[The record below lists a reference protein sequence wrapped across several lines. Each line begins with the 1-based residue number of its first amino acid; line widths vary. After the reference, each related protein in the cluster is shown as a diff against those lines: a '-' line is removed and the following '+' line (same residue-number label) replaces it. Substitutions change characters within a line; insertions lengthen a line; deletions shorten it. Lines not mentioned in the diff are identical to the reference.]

1 MKVGQ
6 KSIIRWVAKLV
17 AKEPSSVAERK
28 AGGELRVL
36 SADQLRQVSGG
47 TGSTTDTPTKGW

>member
-17 AKEPSSVAERK
+17 AKEPRGAEHK
-28 AGGELRVL
+28 TGNELRVL
-36 SADQLRQVSGG
+36 STDQLRQVSGG
-47 TGSTTDTPTKGW
+47 AGGSAGSPNKGW

>member
-17 AKEPSSVAERK
+17 AKEPGSAERK
-28 AGGELRVL
+28 GGNELRVL
-36 SADQLRQVSGG
+36 STEQLRQVSGG
-47 TGSTTDTPTKGW
+47 TAASSSLPNKGW

>member
-6 KSIIRWVAKLV
+6 NNLIRWVAKLV
-17 AKEPSSVAERK
+17 AKEPSSAKRK
-28 AGGELRVL
+28 AGSELQTL

-47 TGSTTDTPTKGW
+47 TGGSADTPTKGW

>member
-6 KSIIRWVAKLV
+6 KSIVRWVAKLV
-17 AKEPSSVAERK
+17 AKEPSGAQRK
-28 AGGELRVL
+28 AGDELRVL

-47 TGSTTDTPTKGW
+47 TGTSTGSPNKGW

>member
-6 KSIIRWVAKLV
+6 KSIVRWVAKLLV
-17 AKEPSSVAERK
+17 KESGRAQRKSS
-28 AGGELRVL
+28 GELQTL

-47 TGSTTDTPTKGW
+47 VGESNGTPTKGW

>member
-17 AKEPSSVAERK
+17 AKEPSSAERK
-28 AGGELRVL
+28 AGTELRVL

-47 TGSTTDTPTKGW
+47 TGTSTGSPNKGW

>member
-1 MKVGQ
+1 MKVNQ

-17 AKEPSSVAERK
+17 AKEPSNVQRK
-28 AGGELRVL
+28 AGTELRVL

-47 TGSTTDTPTKGW
+47 TGATTDLPNKGW

>member
-17 AKEPSSVAERK
+17 AKEPSGAQRK
-28 AGGELRVL
+28 AGTELQTL
-36 SADQLRQVSGG
+36 STDQLRQVSGG
-47 TGSTTDTPTKGW
+47 TGGSSQLPNKGW

>member
-17 AKEPSSVAERK
+17 AKEPSGAERK
-28 AGGELRVL
+28 TGTELRTL

-47 TGSTTDTPTKGW
+47 TGTSSGLPNKGW

>member
-17 AKEPSSVAERK
+17 AKEPSGAQRK
-28 AGGELRVL
+28 SGDELRVL

-47 TGSTTDTPTKGW
+47 TGGSSSLPNKGW

>member
-6 KSIIRWVAKLV
+6 NNLIRWVAKLV
-17 AKEPSSVAERK
+17 AKEPSGAKRK
-28 AGGELRVL
+28 AGSELQTL

-47 TGSTTDTPTKGW
+47 TGSSTDSPNKGW

>member
-17 AKEPSSVAERK
+17 AKEPSGAERK
-28 AGGELRVL
+28 AGNELPVL
-36 SADQLRQVSGG
+36 NTDQLRQVSGG
-47 TGSTTDTPTKGW
+47 TGTSQGTPTKTW

>member
-6 KSIIRWVAKLV
+6 NNLIRWVAKLV
-17 AKEPSSVAERK
+17 SKEPGKAQRK
-28 AGGELRVL
+28 TVPDLRAL

-47 TGSTTDTPTKGW
+47 TGGSTDLPNKGW

>member
-6 KSIIRWVAKLV
+6 NNLVRWVAKLV
-17 AKEPSSVAERK
+17 AKEPSSAKRNT
-28 AGGELRVL
+28 GTELQAL

-47 TGSTTDTPTKGW
+47 TGTSTSLPNKGW

>member
-17 AKEPSSVAERK
+17 AKEPSSAERK
-28 AGGELRVL
+28 AGNELRVL

-47 TGSTTDTPTKGW
+47 TGGSAGTPTKGW

>member
-17 AKEPSSVAERK
+17 AKEPGSAERK
-28 AGGELRVL
+28 AGTELRVL

-47 TGSTTDTPTKGW
+47 TGTSTGTPTKGW

>member
-17 AKEPSSVAERK
+17 AKEPSGAQRK
-28 AGGELRVL
+28 AGNELRVL
-36 SADQLRQVSGG
+36 STDQLRQVSGG
-47 TGSTTDTPTKGW
+47 TGTSTGTPTKGW

>member
-17 AKEPSSVAERK
+17 AKEPRGAEHK
-28 AGGELRVL
+28 AGNELRVL
-36 SADQLRQVSGG
+36 STDQLRQVSGG
-47 TGSTTDTPTKGW
+47 TGGSQGTPTKTW

>member
-1 MKVGQ
+1 MQVGQ

-17 AKEPSSVAERK
+17 AKEPSGAQRK
-28 AGGELRVL
+28 AGSELRTL

-47 TGSTTDTPTKGW
+47 TGTSTGSPNKGW

>member
-17 AKEPSSVAERK
+17 AKEPRGAQHK
-28 AGGELRVL
+28 AGSELRTL

-47 TGSTTDTPTKGW
+47 TGTNTGSPNKGW

>member
-1 MKVGQ
+1 MQVGQ

-17 AKEPSSVAERK
+17 AKEPGGAQRK
-28 AGGELRVL
+28 AGTELRVL

-47 TGSTTDTPTKGW
+47 TGGSQGTPTKGW

>member
-17 AKEPSSVAERK
+17 AKEPRGAEHK
-28 AGGELRVL
+28 AGSELRTL

-47 TGSTTDTPTKGW
+47 TGTSTGLPNKGW